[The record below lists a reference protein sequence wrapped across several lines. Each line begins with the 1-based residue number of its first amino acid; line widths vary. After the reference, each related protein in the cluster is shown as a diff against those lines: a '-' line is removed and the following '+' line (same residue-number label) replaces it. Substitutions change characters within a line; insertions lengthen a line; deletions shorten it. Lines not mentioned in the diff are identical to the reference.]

1 MRDSRR
7 HTTSELTRLGP
18 ASARRPGP
26 QQGEGFSAHLAL
38 RTRRRGGGD
47 EQRNSL
53 EQRKQ
58 GGAVHGFHGDVF
70 PVLQPRSLASRRGGV
85 EGLGEDGCRTGA
97 VAGRLEQGMQ
107 MFDAATSGS
116 KQWRFP
122 RSGGAAVQLPLPLL
136 FSFTNSGAV
145 APARRVPPSGGLAC
159 RPAGDMRSSGAAT
172 SALPRAAFS
181 SFSPQLLLS
190 PSPPLFLRWTG
201 RKSHGAAAQ
210 YREMPAGAASCRG
223 GA

>member
-1 MRDSRR
+1 MAGSQATAGLRGGTMRDSRR

-116 KQWRFP
+116 KQRRSP
-122 RSGGAAVQLPLPLL
+122 RSGGAAVQAPLSSSLLAADREELPWDG
-136 FSFTNSGAV
+136 GAV
-145 APARRVPPSGGLAC
+145 QGGRWGGRLY
-159 RPAGDMRSSGAAT
+159 
-172 SALPRAAFS
+172 RAA
-181 SFSPQLLLS
+181 P
-190 PSPPLFLRWTG
+190 
-201 RKSHGAAAQ
+201 
-210 YREMPAGAASCRG
+210 
-223 GA
+223 